1 MIGGIVL
8 LLGIL
13 LIWIG
18 TTDRGNKFW
27 EAVFGAVF
35 KPLGFG
41 GE

>member
-18 TTDRGNKFW
+18 ATNRGAAFW
-27 EAVFGAVF
+27 KAVIGGDF

-41 GE
+41 G